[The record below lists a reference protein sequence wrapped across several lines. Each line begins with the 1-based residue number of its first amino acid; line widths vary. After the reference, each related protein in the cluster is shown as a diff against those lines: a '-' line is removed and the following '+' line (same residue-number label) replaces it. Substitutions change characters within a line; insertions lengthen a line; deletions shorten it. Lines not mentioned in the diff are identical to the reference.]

1 MTKTQF
7 IEKFWKNT
15 DLKYKTEAERIV
27 NTFLDTVKECIS
39 EGEDVAFVGFGTF
52 KIKEKAQT
60 VGRNPHTG
68 EEVVIP
74 AKKVVKFR
82 AGKEL
87 KEIVN
92 KKR

>member
-1 MTKTQF
+1 M
-7 IEKFWKNT
+7 EKHRFKVQNRSWKNC
-15 DLKYKTEAERIV
+15 
-27 NTFLDTVKECIS
+27 NTFLDTIKECIS

-92 KKR
+92 K

>member
-7 IEKFWKNT
+7 IERFRKNAN
-15 DLKYKTEAERIV
+15 LKYKTEAERIA
-27 NTFLDTVKECIS
+27 NIFLDTVKECIS
-39 EGEDVAFVGFGTF
+39 EGENIEFKGFGTF

-92 KKR
+92 K

>member
-7 IEKFWKNT
+7 IEKFWRNT
-15 DLKYKTEAERIV
+15 DLKHRVQAERLV
-27 NTFLDTVKECIS
+27 NTFLDTVKECVA
-39 EGEDVAFVGFGTF
+39 EGENIVFVGFGTF
-52 KIKEKAQT
+52 EVKEKAQT
-60 VGRNPHTG
+60 VGRNPKTG

-92 KKR
+92 KR

>member
-1 MTKTQF
+1 MTKKEF
-7 IEKFWKNT
+7 IERFYKNAEVQH
-15 DLKYKTEAERIV
+15 KIEAERLV
-27 NTFLDTVKECIS
+27 NTFLNTVKECIA
-39 EGEDVAFVGFGTF
+39 EGKNIEFKGFGTF
-52 KIKEKAQT
+52 AIKEKAQT

-92 KKR
+92 K

>member
-7 IEKFWKNT
+7 IERFYKNAEVQH
-15 DLKYKTEAERIV
+15 KIEAERLV
-27 NTFLDTVKECIS
+27 NTFLNTVKECIS
-39 EGEDVAFVGFGTF
+39 EGKDVAFVGFGTF

-74 AKKVVKFR
+74 SKKVVKFR

-92 KKR
+92 K